1 MLTKEKERIKLLL
14 LKKGGG
20 WGQRTRVE
28 REKKK
33 RDNKKRDK
41 IRENNFF
48 ALF

>member
-1 MLTKEKERIKLLL
+1 M
-14 LKKGGG
+14 G

-41 IRENNFF
+41 KEIKKLRKYLREGV
-48 ALF
+48 LFELF